1 MCRKMGVTGENI
13 SEGLIFI
20 ASIMAISVISVMF
33 LLIRDKR
40 KLADKGNIYVVK
52 AYIMSIR
59 QGRNVRVAVL
69 AYYDYLQGKCVSVQ
83 PSLNAGDIAWLQQW
97 GNFVNILVAEKN
109 GKVKY
114 IDWNREAH

>member
-1 MCRKMGVTGENI
+1 MLAIPIIGVI
-13 SEGLIFI
+13 
-20 ASIMAISVISVMF
+20 F
-33 LLIRDKR
+33 LLLRDNR
-40 KLADKGNIYVVK
+40 KFADRSNIYIVQ

-59 QGRNVRVAVL
+59 RGRNVKVAVL

-83 PSLNAGDIAWLQQW
+83 PSLNAGDAAWLQR

-114 IDWNREAH
+114 VDLNRGA